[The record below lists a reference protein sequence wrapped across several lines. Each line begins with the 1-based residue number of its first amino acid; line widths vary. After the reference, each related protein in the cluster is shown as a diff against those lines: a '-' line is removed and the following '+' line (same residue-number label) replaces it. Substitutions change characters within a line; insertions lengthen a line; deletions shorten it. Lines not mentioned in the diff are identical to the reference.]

1 VFNANVNILS
11 LANKDILFAGDTSKC
26 INVYDARMPEES
38 RHLQQA
44 SSKHGNN
51 VPSLAPVIQIKND
64 AMVNTL

>member
-1 VFNANVNILS
+1 MFNANVNFLS

-38 RHLQQA
+38 RQLQQA
-44 SSKHGNN
+44 SKHGNN